1 MPSNRTPVLL
11 RLLELRLLTVALLLL
26 IWFLAVSFGREM
38 IRSRSIARD
47 VAALEAEAASLQAK
61 HLEIT
66 RLADTFQT
74 EAFIEREGR
83 LKLGLKKPG
92 EEVVVIHEGMPSPR
106 PQEGANDLPASSDPS
121 LSEEPA
127 SAAVL
132 SNPEKWWI
140 YFFDRARFDLLSSY
154 DS

>member
-26 IWFLAVSFGREM
+26 IGFLAVSFGREM

-92 EEVVVIHEGMPSPR
+92 EEVVVIHEGTPSPR
-106 PQEGANDLPASSDPS
+106 PQEGANDLPASDPS
-121 LSEEPA
+121 LSEE
-127 SAAVL
+127 SGSVTVL

>member
-1 MPSNRTPVLL
+1 MPANRTPVLL
-11 RLLELRLLTVALLLL
+11 RLLELRLLSVALLLL
-26 IWFLAVSFGREM
+26 LVFLALSFGREM

-47 VAALEAEAASLQAK
+47 VAALEAQAVALEAR

-74 EAFIEREGR
+74 EAFVEREGR

-92 EEVVVIHEGMPSPR
+92 EEVVVIQTEPALR
-106 PQEGANDLPASSDPS
+106 TGATGEAAGPS
-121 LSEEPA
+121 LASEA
-127 SAAVL
+127 SLTTSVAQER
-132 SNPEKWWI
+132 SNPSKWWI
-140 YFFDRARFDLLSSY
+140 YFFDHTQFDSLSSY